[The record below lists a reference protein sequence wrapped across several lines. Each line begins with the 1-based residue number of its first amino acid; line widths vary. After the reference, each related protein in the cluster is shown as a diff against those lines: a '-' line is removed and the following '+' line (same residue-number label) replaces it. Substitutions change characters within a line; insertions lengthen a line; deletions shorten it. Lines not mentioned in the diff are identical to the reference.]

1 MSGVNSVKRLV
12 FSIFIAFFSTF
23 LCFVLLYFSKGSIAY
38 ANGVNSQSK
47 EFVQRIE
54 QNLGLDKPLLEQYKI
69 WLFKALK
76 GDLGVS
82 FLSGESVLKLIKER
96 IFNTFILGFNA
107 LMLLFLLSVFLA
119 LLGYY
124 YKESFIDKII
134 TFLAFNFFALPPF
147 VLALLFVLIFGIFWK
162 ILPVMGSSDIGFED
176 DFLNRLEHL
185 ILPVLVLVL
194 SHLALFLRIA
204 RNFINESFSQ
214 IFIQNLYA
222 RALREKDIYFLVLKY
237 SLSPIVAYFGG
248 SALSFMMGTYVV
260 ESVFAYEG
268 LGSLLFKSIIF
279 KDYPVVLALIFFSVL
294 LAAFFTFLSDIVAR
308 ILNPRLRRLDFV

>member
-1 MSGVNSVKRLV
+1 MLKRLV
-12 FSIFIAFFSTF
+12 FSIVVAFFSTF

-54 QNLGLDKPLLEQYKI
+54 QNLGLNKPLLEQYKI

-96 IFNTFILGFNA
+96 IFNTFILGFSA

-279 KDYPVVLALIFFSVL
+279 KDYPVV
-294 LAAFFTFLSDIVAR
+294 
-308 ILNPRLRRLDFV
+308 

>member
-1 MSGVNSVKRLV
+1 MLKRLV

-23 LCFVLLYFSKGSIAY
+23 LCFVLLHFSKGSIAY

-47 EFVQRIE
+47 EFIQRIE

-96 IFNTFILGFNA
+96 IFNTFILGFSA

-162 ILPVMGSSDIGFED
+162 NLPVMGSSDIGFED

>member
-1 MSGVNSVKRLV
+1 MLKRLV

-96 IFNTFILGFNA
+96 IFNTFILGFSA
-107 LMLLFLLSVFLA
+107 LMLLFLLGVFLA

-248 SALSFMMGTYVV
+248 SALSFMMGTYVI

>member
-1 MSGVNSVKRLV
+1 MLKRLV

-23 LCFVLLYFSKGSIAY
+23 LCFVLLHFSKGSIAY

-96 IFNTFILGFNA
+96 IFNTFILGFSA

-279 KDYPVVLALIFFSVL
+279 KDYSVVLALIFFSVL

>member
-1 MSGVNSVKRLV
+1 MLKRLV
-12 FSIFIAFFSTF
+12 FSIVVAFFSTF
-23 LCFVLLYFSKGSIAY
+23 LCFVLLHFSKGSIAY

-54 QNLGLDKPLLEQYKI
+54 QNLELDKPLLEQYKI

-96 IFNTFILGFNA
+96 IFNTFILGFSA

-119 LLGYY
+119 LLGYS

>member
-1 MSGVNSVKRLV
+1 MLKRLV

-54 QNLGLDKPLLEQYKI
+54 QNLGLDKLLLEQYKI

-96 IFNTFILGFNA
+96 IFNTFILGFSA

-260 ESVFAYEG
+260 ESVFAYKG

-279 KDYPVVLALIFFSVL
+279 KDYPIVLALIFFSVL

>member
-1 MSGVNSVKRLV
+1 MLKRLV
-12 FSIFIAFFSTF
+12 FTIFIAFFSTF
-23 LCFVLLYFSKGSIAY
+23 LCFVLLHFSKGSIAY

-96 IFNTFILGFNA
+96 IFNTFILGFSA

-260 ESVFAYEG
+260 ESVFAYKG

-279 KDYPVVLALIFFSVL
+279 KDYPIVLALIFFSVL

>member
-1 MSGVNSVKRLV
+1 MLKRLV
-12 FSIFIAFFSTF
+12 FSIVVAFFSTF

-47 EFVQRIE
+47 EFIQRIE

-96 IFNTFILGFNA
+96 IFNTFILGFGA

-134 TFLAFNFFALPPF
+134 TFLAFNFFALPSF
-147 VLALLFVLIFGIFWK
+147 VLALLFVLIFGIFWQV
-162 ILPVMGSSDIGFED
+162 LPITGTSDIGFED
-176 DFLNRLEHL
+176 DFFNRLKHL

>member
-1 MSGVNSVKRLV
+1 MLKRLV

-96 IFNTFILGFNA
+96 IFNTFILGFSA

-222 RALREKDIYFLVLKY
+222 RALREKDIYFLVLRY
-237 SLSPIVAYFGG
+237 SLSPIIAYFGG
-248 SALSFMMGTYVV
+248 SALSFMMGTYVI

>member
-1 MSGVNSVKRLV
+1 MLKRLV

-23 LCFVLLYFSKGSIAY
+23 LCFVLLHFSKGSIAY

-96 IFNTFILGFNA
+96 IFNTFILGFSA

-237 SLSPIVAYFGG
+237 SLSPIVVYFGG

-260 ESVFAYEG
+260 ESVFAYKG

-279 KDYPVVLALIFFSVL
+279 KDYPIVLALIFFSVL

>member
-1 MSGVNSVKRLV
+1 MLKRLV
-12 FSIFIAFFSTF
+12 FSIVVAFFSTF

-54 QNLGLDKPLLEQYKI
+54 QNLGFDKPLLEQYKI

-96 IFNTFILGFNA
+96 IFNTFILGFSA

-119 LLGYY
+119 LLGYS

>member
-1 MSGVNSVKRLV
+1 MLKRLV
-12 FSIFIAFFSTF
+12 FSIVVAFFSTF
-23 LCFVLLYFSKGSIAY
+23 LCFVLLHFSKGSIAY

-54 QNLGLDKPLLEQYKI
+54 QNLGLDKLLLEQYKI

-96 IFNTFILGFNA
+96 IFNTFILGFSA

-119 LLGYY
+119 LLGYS

>member
-1 MSGVNSVKRLV
+1 MLKRLV

-96 IFNTFILGFNA
+96 IFNTFILGFSA

-248 SALSFMMGTYVV
+248 SALSFMMGTYVI

-279 KDYPVVLALIFFSVL
+279 KDYPIVLALIFFSVL

>member
-1 MSGVNSVKRLV
+1 MLKRLV
-12 FSIFIAFFSTF
+12 FSIVVAFFSTF
-23 LCFVLLYFSKGSIAY
+23 LCFVLLHFSKGSIAY

-96 IFNTFILGFNA
+96 IFNTFILGFGA

-222 RALREKDIYFLVLKY
+222 RALREKDIYFLVLRY
-237 SLSPIVAYFGG
+237 SLSPIIAYFGG

-279 KDYPVVLALIFFSVL
+279 KDYPVALALIFFSVL

>member
-1 MSGVNSVKRLV
+1 MLKRLV
-12 FSIFIAFFSTF
+12 FSIVVAFFSTF

-38 ANGVNSQSK
+38 TNGVNSQSK

-279 KDYPVVLALIFFSVL
+279 KDYPVVLALIFLVFCL
-294 LAAFFTFLSDIVAR
+294 QHFLH
-308 ILNPRLRRLDFV
+308 F

>member
-1 MSGVNSVKRLV
+1 MLKRLV
-12 FSIFIAFFSTF
+12 FSIVVAFFSTF
-23 LCFVLLYFSKGSIAY
+23 LCFVLLHFSKGSIAY

-54 QNLGLDKPLLEQYKI
+54 QNLGLDKPLLEPYKI

-96 IFNTFILGFNA
+96 IFNTFILGFSA

-119 LLGYY
+119 LLGYS

-134 TFLAFNFFALPPF
+134 TFLAFNFFVLPPF

-248 SALSFMMGTYVV
+248 SALSFMIGTYVV

>member
-1 MSGVNSVKRLV
+1 MLKRLV
-12 FSIFIAFFSTF
+12 FSIVVAFFSTF

-96 IFNTFILGFNA
+96 IFNTFILGFSA
-107 LMLLFLLSVFLA
+107 LILLFLLSVFLA
-119 LLGYY
+119 LLGYS

>member
-1 MSGVNSVKRLV
+1 MLKRLV
-12 FSIFIAFFSTF
+12 FSLVVAFFSTF
-23 LCFVLLYFSKGSIAY
+23 LCFVLLHFSKGSIAY

-69 WLFKALK
+69 WLFKALR

-96 IFNTFILGFNA
+96 IFNTFILGFSA

-162 ILPVMGSSDIGFED
+162 ILPVMGSSDIGFEV

-237 SLSPIVAYFGG
+237 SLSPIIAYFGG

>member
-1 MSGVNSVKRLV
+1 MLKRLV
-12 FSIFIAFFSTF
+12 FSIVVAFFSTF
-23 LCFVLLYFSKGSIAY
+23 LCFVLLHFSKGSIAY

-54 QNLGLDKPLLEQYKI
+54 QNLGLDKPLLGQYKI

-96 IFNTFILGFNA
+96 IFNTFILGFSA

-119 LLGYY
+119 LLGYS

-194 SHLALFLRIA
+194 SHLALFLRIV

>member
-1 MSGVNSVKRLV
+1 MLKRLV
-12 FSIFIAFFSTF
+12 FSIVVAFFSTF

-82 FLSGESVLKLIKER
+82 FLSGESVLKFIKER
-96 IFNTFILGFNA
+96 IFNTFILGFSA

-119 LLGYY
+119 LLGYS

>member
-1 MSGVNSVKRLV
+1 MLKRLV

-96 IFNTFILGFNA
+96 IFNTFILGFSA

-119 LLGYY
+119 LLGYS

-134 TFLAFNFFALPPF
+134 TFLAFNFFTLPPF
-147 VLALLFVLIFGIFWK
+147 VLALLFVLVFGIFWK

-222 RALREKDIYFLVLKY
+222 RALREKDIYFLVLRY
-237 SLSPIVAYFGG
+237 SLSPIIAYFGG
-248 SALSFMMGTYVV
+248 SALSFIMGTYVV

>member
-1 MSGVNSVKRLV
+1 MLKRLV
-12 FSIFIAFFSTF
+12 FSIVVAFFSTF

-96 IFNTFILGFNA
+96 IFNTFILGFSA
-107 LMLLFLLSVFLA
+107 LMFLFLLSVFLA

-147 VLALLFVLIFGIFWK
+147 VLALLFVLVFGIFWK

-279 KDYPVVLALIFFSVL
+279 KDYPVVLAVIFFSVL

>member
-1 MSGVNSVKRLV
+1 MLKRLV
-12 FSIFIAFFSTF
+12 FSIVVAFFSTF

-96 IFNTFILGFNA
+96 IFNTFILGFSA

-119 LLGYY
+119 LLGYS

-194 SHLALFLRIA
+194 LHLALFLRIA

>member
-1 MSGVNSVKRLV
+1 MLKRLV

-96 IFNTFILGFNA
+96 IFNTFILGFSA

-162 ILPVMGSSDIGFED
+162 
-176 DFLNRLEHL
+176 

-248 SALSFMMGTYVV
+248 SALSFMMGTYVI

>member
-1 MSGVNSVKRLV
+1 MLKRLV

-47 EFVQRIE
+47 EFIQRIE

-96 IFNTFILGFNA
+96 IFNTFILGFSA

-185 ILPVLVLVL
+185 IFPVLVLVL

>member
-1 MSGVNSVKRLV
+1 MLKRLV

-23 LCFVLLYFSKGSIAY
+23 LCFVLLHFSKGSIAY

-96 IFNTFILGFNA
+96 IFNTFILGFSA

-147 VLALLFVLIFGIFWK
+147 VLALLFVLIFGIFWQV
-162 ILPVMGSSDIGFED
+162 LPITGTSDIGFED

-204 RNFINESFSQ
+204 RNFINETFSQ
-214 IFIQNLYA
+214 IFVQNLYA

-237 SLSPIVAYFGG
+237 SLSPIIAYFGG

-268 LGSLLFKSIIF
+268 LGSLLFESILF
-279 KDYPVVLALIFFSVL
+279 KDFPMALALIFFSVL
-294 LAAFFTFLSDIVAR
+294 LAAFFTFLSDVFAW
-308 ILNPRLRRLDFV
+308 ILNPRLKRLKFV

>member
-1 MSGVNSVKRLV
+1 MLKRLV

-47 EFVQRIE
+47 EFIQRIE
-54 QNLGLDKPLLEQYKI
+54 QNLGLDKPLLEQYQI

-76 GDLGVS
+76 GDLSVS

-96 IFNTFILGFNA
+96 MANTLILSLSA
-107 LMLLFLLSVFLA
+107 LVLLFLLSVFLA

-124 YKESFIDKII
+124 YKESFIDKLI

-147 VLALLFVLIFGIFWK
+147 VLALFFVLIFGIFWQV
-162 ILPVMGSSDIGFED
+162 LPITGTSDIGFED

-204 RNFINESFSQ
+204 RNFINETFSQ
-214 IFIQNLYA
+214 IFVQNLYA
-222 RALREKDIYFLVLKY
+222 RALREKDIYFLVLRY
-237 SLSPIVAYFGG
+237 SLSPIIAYFGG

-268 LGSLLFKSIIF
+268 LGSLLFESILF
-279 KDYPVVLALIFFSVL
+279 KDFPMALALIFFSVL
-294 LAAFFTFLSDIVAR
+294 LAAFFTFLSDVFAW
-308 ILNPRLRRLDFV
+308 ILNPRLKRLKFV

>member
-1 MSGVNSVKRLV
+1 MLKRLV

-23 LCFVLLYFSKGSIAY
+23 LCFVLLHFSKGSIAY
-38 ANGVNSQSK
+38 ANGVNSQNK

-96 IFNTFILGFNA
+96 IFNTFILGFSA

-260 ESVFAYEG
+260 ESVFAYKG

-279 KDYPVVLALIFFSVL
+279 KDYPIVLALIFFSVL

>member
-1 MSGVNSVKRLV
+1 MLKRLV
-12 FSIFIAFFSTF
+12 FSIVVAFFSTF
-23 LCFVLLYFSKGSIAY
+23 LCFVLLHFSKGSIAY

-96 IFNTFILGFNA
+96 IFNTFILGFSA
-107 LMLLFLLSVFLA
+107 LILLFLLSVFLA
-119 LLGYY
+119 LLGYS

-134 TFLAFNFFALPPF
+134 TFLAFNFFVLPPF

-248 SALSFMMGTYVV
+248 SALSFMIGTYVV

>member
-1 MSGVNSVKRLV
+1 MLKRLV
-12 FSIFIAFFSTF
+12 FSIVVAFFSTF
-23 LCFVLLYFSKGSIAY
+23 LCFVLLHFSKGSIAY

-96 IFNTFILGFNA
+96 IFNTFILGFSA

-119 LLGYY
+119 LLGYS

-308 ILNPRLRRLDFV
+308 ILNPRLKRLKFV

>member
-1 MSGVNSVKRLV
+1 MLKRLV

-23 LCFVLLYFSKGSIAY
+23 LCFVLLHFSKGSIAY

-96 IFNTFILGFNA
+96 NFNTFILGFSA

-214 IFIQNLYA
+214 IFIQNLYT

>member
-1 MSGVNSVKRLV
+1 MLKRLV

-23 LCFVLLYFSKGSIAY
+23 LCFVLLHFSKGSIAY

-96 IFNTFILGFNA
+96 IFNTFILGFSA

-134 TFLAFNFFALPPF
+134 TFLAFIFFALPPF

-260 ESVFAYEG
+260 ESVFAYKG

-279 KDYPVVLALIFFSVL
+279 KDYPIVLALIFFSVL

>member
-1 MSGVNSVKRLV
+1 MLKRLV

-23 LCFVLLYFSKGSIAY
+23 LCFVLLHFSKGSIAY
-38 ANGVNSQSK
+38 ANGVNSQNK

-96 IFNTFILGFNA
+96 IFNTFILGFSA

>member
-1 MSGVNSVKRLV
+1 MLKRLV
-12 FSIFIAFFSTF
+12 FSIVVAFFSTF

-38 ANGVNSQSK
+38 TNGVNSQSK

-107 LMLLFLLSVFLA
+107 LILLFLLSVFLA

>member
-1 MSGVNSVKRLV
+1 MLKLLV

-23 LCFVLLYFSKGSIAY
+23 LCFVLLHFSKGSIAY

-96 IFNTFILGFNA
+96 IFNTFILGFSA

-260 ESVFAYEG
+260 ESVFAYKG

-279 KDYPVVLALIFFSVL
+279 KDYPIVLALIFFSVL

>member
-1 MSGVNSVKRLV
+1 MLKRLV
-12 FSIFIAFFSTF
+12 FSIVVAFFSTF
-23 LCFVLLYFSKGSIAY
+23 LCFVLLHFSKGSIAY

-54 QNLGLDKPLLEQYKI
+54 QNLGLDKPLLGQYKI

-96 IFNTFILGFNA
+96 IFNTFILGFSA

-119 LLGYY
+119 LLGYS

-294 LAAFFTFLSDIVAR
+294 LVAFFTFLSDIVAR

>member
-1 MSGVNSVKRLV
+1 MLKRLV

-204 RNFINESFSQ
+204 RNFINETFSQ

>member
-1 MSGVNSVKRLV
+1 MLKRFV
-12 FSIFIAFFSTF
+12 FSIVVAFFSTF
-23 LCFVLLYFSKGSIAY
+23 LCFVLLHFSKGSIAY

-96 IFNTFILGFNA
+96 IFNTLILGFSA

-162 ILPVMGSSDIGFED
+162 ILPVMGSSNIGFED
-176 DFLNRLEHL
+176 DFFNRLEHL
-185 ILPVLVLVL
+185 ILPILVLVL

-294 LAAFFTFLSDIVAR
+294 LAAFFTFLSDIIAR

>member
-1 MSGVNSVKRLV
+1 MLKRLV
-12 FSIFIAFFSTF
+12 FSIVVAFFSTF

-96 IFNTFILGFNA
+96 IFNTFILGFSA

-222 RALREKDIYFLVLKY
+222 RALREKDIYFLVLRY
-237 SLSPIVAYFGG
+237 SLSPIIAYFGG

>member
-1 MSGVNSVKRLV
+1 MLKRLV

-96 IFNTFILGFNA
+96 IFNTFILGFSA

-119 LLGYY
+119 LLGYS

-134 TFLAFNFFALPPF
+134 TFLAFNFFTLSPF